1 MRPAAAIPG
10 KAAMASGSERAAES
24 GSAVARALAEAVASL
39 GEVTNALAADAVPAL
54 ERIAAGCSD
63 ALEGGHKILFA
74 GNGGSAAQCQHLATE
89 LTCRFTDDRIAYA
102 AIALTTDTSFL
113 TACANDYSFDDVFA
127 RQVEAIG
134 QRGDALILLSTSGRS
149 ENVVRAARAARER
162 GIATFALT
170 GRGGPLAEACDAAIA
185 VPSDDSARIQEAH
198 LLLGHLLCGA
208 IESRIGGF
216 DRGTGTPGHRGP

>member
-1 MRPAAAIPG
+1 MAKPSERPAPAGTPA
-10 KAAMASGSERAAES
+10 
-24 GSAVARALAEAVASL
+24 ARALAESVASF
-39 GEVTNALAADAVPAL
+39 GEVAEALVAEAGAPL
-54 ERIAAGCSD
+54 ERIAAGCAAAVES
-63 ALEGGHKILFA
+63 GRKILFA

-89 LTCRFTDDRIAYA
+89 LTCRFTHDRVPYA

-134 QRGDALILLSTSGRS
+134 QPGDALVMLSTSGRS

-162 GIATFALT
+162 GLATFAFT
-170 GRGGPLAEACDAAIA
+170 GRGGPLAEVSDVAVS

-198 LLLGHLLCGA
+198 LLLGHVLCAA
-208 IESRIGGF
+208 IEARLGGF
-216 DRGTGTPGHRGP
+216 RESSG

>member
-1 MRPAAAIPG
+1 MT
-10 KAAMASGSERAAES
+10 KASERPGAA
-24 GSAVARALAEAVASL
+24 GIPATHALAEAVASL
-39 GEVTNALAADAVPAL
+39 GEVTAALAAEAGLAL
-54 ERIAAGCSD
+54 ERIAAGCAA
-63 ALEGGHKILFA
+63 ALESGHKILFA

-134 QRGDALILLSTSGRS
+134 QPGDALVLLSTSGRS
-149 ENVVRAARAARER
+149 ENVVRAARAAGER
-162 GIATFALT
+162 GIATFAFT
-170 GRGGPLAEACDAAIA
+170 GRGGPLAEACDACVA

-198 LLLGHLLCGA
+198 LLLGHILCA
-208 IESRIGGF
+208 SIETRLGGF
-216 DRGTGTPGHRGP
+216 R

>member
-1 MRPAAAIPG
+1 MTSASERSAAAG
-10 KAAMASGSERAAES
+10 MS
-24 GSAVARALAEAVASL
+24 VARTLVEAVASL
-39 GEVTNALAADAVPAL
+39 SEVTNALAAEAGPAL
-54 ERIAAGCSD
+54 ERVAAGCAE

-89 LTCRFTDDRIAYA
+89 LTCRFTDDRAAYA

-134 QRGDALILLSTSGRS
+134 RRGDVLLLLSTSGRS

-162 GIATFALT
+162 GIATFAFT
-170 GRGGPLAEACDAAIA
+170 GRGGGQLAEACDAAIP

-208 IESRIGGF
+208 IESRLGGF
-216 DRGTGTPGHRGP
+216 R